1 MTASRR
7 MMADLTGSLLLSW
20 YFDMAVSYGE
30 KIQIKLTP
38 EDLEAIKEKM
48 EKAGVRNRSAYI
60 RKMAIDGYIILLDL
74 SDIKEVVR
82 LLRINSNNIN
92 QIAKKANQTG
102 NIYLDDIKS
111 IQAQQEE
118 IWEAVRGVMER
129 LAAIK

>member
-1 MTASRR
+1 
-7 MMADLTGSLLLSW
+7 MADLTGSLLLSW

-111 IQAQQEE
+111 IQVQQEE
-118 IWEAVRGVMER
+118 IWEAVREVMER